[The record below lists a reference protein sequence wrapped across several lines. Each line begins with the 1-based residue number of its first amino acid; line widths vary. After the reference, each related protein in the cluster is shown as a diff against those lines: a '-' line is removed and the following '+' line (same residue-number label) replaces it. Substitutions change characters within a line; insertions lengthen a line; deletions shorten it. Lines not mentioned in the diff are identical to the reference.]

1 MTKTTRLD
9 TTVSNKLSISRTL
22 AQDLIKGGQVKVNG
36 KTTLKSGAK
45 VDESHEVI
53 VEGNL
58 QSFVSRGGFKLQAAI
73 EEFAI
78 DLSGLVCMDV
88 GASSG
93 GFSDCMVQNGAL
105 KVYAVDSGTDQLKD
119 ELKTNPAII
128 SMEKTDIRKLEPS
141 TIEEID
147 FISVD
152 VSFISLEKILP
163 YIYRFMKEGAS
174 AVLLV
179 KPQFEAGIGAV
190 DKKGIVRNPKI
201 RCKVLNKVYN
211 YAKEVGFICKAHIE
225 SPIKGGDGNVE
236 YLMHVIK
243 ATSINPISAAER

>member
-1 MTKTTRLD
+1 MTQTTRLD
-9 TTVSNKLSISRTL
+9 IAISNKLSISRTL
-22 AQDLIKGGQVKVNG
+22 AQDLIEGGQVKVDG
-36 KTTLKSGAK
+36 KTVLKSGAK
-45 VDESHEVI
+45 VDESHEI
-53 VEGNL
+53 TVESNR

-88 GASSG
+88 GASTG
-93 GFSDCMVQNGAL
+93 GFSDCMIQNGAL
-105 KVYAVDSGTDQLKD
+105 RVYAIDSGTDQLKD

-128 SMEKTDIRKLEPS
+128 SMEKTDIRKLDPA
-141 TIEEID
+141 TVEEID

-163 YIYRFMKEGAS
+163 CIYPFMKESAS

-190 DKKGIVRNPKI
+190 GKKGIVRNPKI

-225 SPIKGGDGNVE
+225 SPILGGDGNVE

-243 ATSINPISAAER
+243 ATSINPISASVR